1 MIDYSYPEYVTATG
15 LIRANR
21 RPKMNRVEKLKQM
34 KALVAK
40 KARKE
45 DFLAALKGKR
55 VTPKRKISPA
65 AAKAIAAALSGLLH
79 EK

>member
-1 MIDYSYPEYVTATG
+1 MVDYKYPEYVTSTG
-15 LIRANR
+15 LVRINR
-21 RPKMNRVEKLKQM
+21 RPTMNRVEKLKQM

-45 DFLAALKGKR
+45 DFIATLKGRK
-55 VTPKRKISPA
+55 VSPKRKISPA